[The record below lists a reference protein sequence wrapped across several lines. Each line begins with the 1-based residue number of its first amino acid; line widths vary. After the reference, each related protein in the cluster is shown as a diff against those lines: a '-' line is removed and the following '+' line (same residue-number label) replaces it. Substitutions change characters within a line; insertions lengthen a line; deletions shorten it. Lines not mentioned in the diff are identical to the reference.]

1 MRTEPGNQLKGAALG
16 LVCIILVGVT
26 GCISS
31 DCTVSYGPQGPPV
44 EKSTLRKIKCGQTP
58 KRWVLAT
65 LGDPSAQNPEP
76 GGGEILR
83 YEYCKRV
90 KSSFAMCPPPLSFKK
105 DKEYHTAVLFEIQDG
120 VVTRYWQE
128 N

>member
-1 MRTEPGNQLKGAALG
+1 MVMTA
-16 LVCIILVGVT
+16 

-31 DCTVSYGPQGPPV
+31 NCTVSYGPTGAPV
-44 EKSTLRKIKCGQTP
+44 AKSTLRKIKCGQTP

-65 LGDPSAQNPEP
+65 LGSPTAENPAP
-76 GGGEILR
+76 GGGEILC

-90 KSSFAMCPPPLSFKK
+90 KSDFSMCPPPLSFKK
-105 DKEYHTAVLFEIQDG
+105 DKEYHTTVLFEIRDG
-120 VVTRYWQE
+120 VVARYWKK